1 MTGKSLNR
9 TLMTIIGTGWLV
21 FWITGLIIVK
31 VFAAS
36 EITLLIDRSYCPPAQ
51 WQKVVETYR
60 DFYTQNQE
68 KKIKITSVVLFSDL
82 AEETLNPLPTPEE
95 ISRINTYGKPNPNRQ
110 KEVQKKMSSGKIL
123 SCQ

>member
-1 MTGKSLNR
+1 MKKSLNR
-9 TLMTIIGTGWLV
+9 RLITIVGIGWLS
-21 FWITGLIIVK
+21 FLITGLIVVN

-36 EITLLIDRSYCPPAQ
+36 EITLLIDRSYCPPNQ

-68 KKIKITSVVLFSDL
+68 KQIKINSVILFSDL
-82 AEETLNPLPTPEE
+82 GEETLNPLPSPEE
-95 ISRINTYGKPNPNRQ
+95 ISQINTYGKSNPNRQ
-110 KEVQKKMSSGKIL
+110 KELLNKSSSGKIL